1 MDSSSPPRSF
11 RPRARPLV
19 QPSSPLNPAAPTSPP
34 VSHPI
39 NPLRRTP
46 NSLDLRK
53 SSFPYTPS
61 RFSPRSSLSFL
72 EPTLTSSSS
81 TSSSPD
87 SVLRT
92 PPLLA
97 TSGGDF
103 PMPSPNDLPPAHI
116 DHIKHLKRHD
126 LAPINIPGPGRRFS
140 TLSASSQSPNDP
152 RPIVVQR
159 LDSYMNVPASPP
171 IIDPHY
177 LLGKP
182 IVHNDA
188 NQHSIAAPFANLNL
202 NPSPTEPNPPPV
214 TASPL
219 HHRLLVT
226 NIRRP
231 SALAHEF
238 GKFNDDTGDDTDT
251 DTDTDAT
258 DDDSPHR
265 VPSPLSRP

>member
-1 MDSSSPPRSF
+1 VHYSLHHGLLFASSILSPSRSAARPTVLAAQPRRPHLSRRVPSDQRSSSHLQPQLTVPP
-11 RPRARPLV
+11 
-19 QPSSPLNPAAPTSPP
+19 
-34 VSHPI
+34 
-39 NPLRRTP
+39 
-46 NSLDLRK
+46 
-53 SSFPYTPS
+53 
-61 RFSPRSSLSFL
+61 SFL

-219 HHRLLVT
+219 HHRLLG
-226 NIRRP
+226 NQYP
-231 SALAHEF
+231 
-238 GKFNDDTGDDTDT
+238 
-251 DTDTDAT
+251 AT
-258 DDDSPHR
+258 IG
-265 VPSPLSRP
+265 SRPRIWQIQR